1 MGLIGLH
8 CNRTGQTREFSSR
21 TFSPSKAQ
29 FTHGPFGVRNVAS
42 VPRGNRRWMNHL
54 AQPNEKQYKHNMTKA
69 LAQLA
74 RVAGCVGEAAFYGEM
89 LKAFGKRLRADL
101 SMVMRYSHG
110 NAPEYLVH
118 DGLQS
123 EHMDLYLRGLYRVDP
138 IYRLC
143 RQRRVRGVKDLAA
156 VSTPA
161 DRSGDYFNVF
171 LRLTGMADD
180 LVMLLPVDAEGYV
193 GIVYERKTLFR
204 SYEIAEMRTLFPLI
218 ESLHQVHQR
227 VIRTQGPPN
236 AVGRGKQENGVPEPG
251 LLPIDH
257 KAALASFLRHELTP
271 RERDVV
277 HLILMGYP
285 NIKIAERLKLSLNT
299 VKNHKKRMYLKL
311 DITTE
316 RELFLAFVNFLIT
329 GRVGKGPYGVHWQ

>member
-1 MGLIGLH
+1 V
-8 CNRTGQTREFSSR
+8 N
-21 TFSPSKAQ
+21 P
-29 FTHGPFGVRNVAS
+29 
-42 VPRGNRRWMNHL
+42 L
-54 AQPNEKQYKHNMTKA
+54 AQLSERQYKQNMTEA

-74 RVAGCVGEAAFYGEM
+74 RVADWVGDAAFYGEL
-89 LKAFGKRLRADL
+89 LKAFGKHLGADL
-101 SMVMRYSHG
+101 PMVMRYSRRH
-110 NAPEYLVH
+110 APEYMIH
-118 DGLQS
+118 DGLES
-123 EHMDLYLRGLYRVDP
+123 EHMEMYLRGLYRIDP

-143 RQRRVRGVKDLAA
+143 RQRRVQGVKDLAS

-161 DRSGDYFNVF
+161 DRSGDYFNIF

-180 LVMLLPVDAEGYV
+180 LVMLLPVDVETSIGV
-193 GIVYERKTLFR
+193 VYERKTLFR
-204 SYEIAEMRTLFPLI
+204 SHEIAEMRTLFPLI

-227 VIRTQGPPN
+227 VIRTQSPPN
-236 AVGRGKQENGVPEPG
+236 AGVRGRQENGTPEPG

-257 KAALASFLRHELTP
+257 KAALGSFLRRELTP
-271 RERDVV
+271 RERDIV

-285 NIKIAERLKLSLNT
+285 NIKVAERLKLSVNT

>member
-1 MGLIGLH
+1 
-8 CNRTGQTREFSSR
+8 
-21 TFSPSKAQ
+21 
-29 FTHGPFGVRNVAS
+29 V
-42 VPRGNRRWMNHL
+42 NHL
-54 AQPNEKQYKHNMTKA
+54 TQINENQYKQNMTVV

-74 RVAGCVGEAAFYGEM
+74 RVADSVGDAAFYGEL

-101 SMVMRYSHG
+101 SMVMRYSRRH
-110 NAPEYLVH
+110 APEYLIH
-118 DGLQS
+118 DGLES
-123 EHMDLYLRGLYRVDP
+123 EHMDMYLRGLYRIDP

-143 RQRRVRGVKDLAA
+143 RQRRVQGVKDLAA

-161 DRSGDYFNVF
+161 DRSGDYFNIF

-180 LVMLLPVDAEGYV
+180 LVMLLPVDVETSIGL
-193 GIVYERKTLFR
+193 VYERKTLFR
-204 SYEIAEMRTLFPLI
+204 SHEIAEMRALFPLI

-227 VIRTQGPPN
+227 VIRAQSPPSEG
-236 AVGRGKQENGVPEPG
+236 VRGKQENGTPVPG

-257 KAALASFLRHELTP
+257 KAALGSFLRRELTP
-271 RERDVV
+271 RERDIVD
-277 HLILMGYP
+277 LILIGYP
-285 NIKIAERLKLSLNT
+285 NIKIAERLKLSVNT

-329 GRVGKGPYGVHWQ
+329 GCVGKGPYGVHWQ

>member
-1 MGLIGLH
+1 MGLIGPAKV
-8 CNRTGQTREFSSR
+8 TY
-21 TFSPSKAQ
+21 
-29 FTHGPFGVRNVAS
+29 GPCRVPNVAS
-42 VPRGNRRWMNHL
+42 VLRGDRRLVNHL
-54 AQPNEKQYKHNMTKA
+54 AQLNEKQQYKQIMTAA
-69 LAQLA
+69 LSLLA
-74 RVAGCVGEAAFYGEM
+74 RVADCVDDAAFYGEL
-89 LKAFGKRLRADL
+89 LKAFGKHLRADL
-101 SMVMRYSHG
+101 AMVMRYSRR
-110 NAPEYLVH
+110 NAPEYLIH
-118 DGLQS
+118 DGLES
-123 EHMDLYLRGLYRVDP
+123 EHMDLYLRGLYRFDP

-143 RQRRVRGVKDLAA
+143 RQRQVRGVKDLAA

-161 DRSGDYFNVF
+161 DRSGDYFNIF

-180 LVMLLPVDAEGYV
+180 LVMLLPVDLDTWV
-193 GIVYERKTLFR
+193 GVVYERKALFR
-204 SYEIAEMRTLFPLI
+204 LHEIAQMRTLFPLI

-227 VIRTQGPPN
+227 VIRTQGRPN
-236 AVGRGKQENGVPEPG
+236 AAGRGEHKNRVPETG

-257 KAALASFLRHELTP
+257 KAALGSFLRHELTP
-271 RERDVV
+271 RERDIV

>member
-1 MGLIGLH
+1 VKQPVGHVDIKGSVYLWTL
-8 CNRTGQTREFSSR
+8 RS
-21 TFSPSKAQ
+21 
-29 FTHGPFGVRNVAS
+29 RNVAS
-42 VPRGNRRWMNHL
+42 VLHGNRRWVNHL
-54 AQPNEKQYKHNMTKA
+54 AQLHEKQHKQNMTKA

-74 RVAGCVGEAAFYGEM
+74 RVAGCAGEATFYVEL
-89 LKAFGKRLRADL
+89 LKAFRKHLGADL
-101 SMVMRYSHG
+101 SMVMRYSHR
-110 NAPEYLVH
+110 NAPEYLIH
-118 DGLQS
+118 DGLEP
-123 EHMDLYLRGLYRVDP
+123 EHMDMYLRGLYRVDP
-138 IYRLC
+138 MYRLC

-180 LVMLLPVDAEGYV
+180 LVMLLPVDAETYV
-193 GIVYERKTLFR
+193 GVVYERKTLFR
-204 SYEIAEMRTLFPLI
+204 SHEIAEMRTLFPLI

-227 VIRTQGPPN
+227 VIRTQSPPN
-236 AVGRGKQENGVPEPG
+236 AVRRGQQENGDSESG

-257 KAALASFLRHELTP
+257 QAALGSFLRHELTP
-271 RERDVV
+271 RERDIV

-285 NIKIAERLKLSLNT
+285 NIKIAERLKLIINT

-316 RELFLAFVNFLIT
+316 RELSLAFVNFLIT

>member
-1 MGLIGLH
+1 
-8 CNRTGQTREFSSR
+8 
-21 TFSPSKAQ
+21 
-29 FTHGPFGVRNVAS
+29 
-42 VPRGNRRWMNHL
+42 
-54 AQPNEKQYKHNMTKA
+54 MTAA
-69 LAQLA
+69 LSLLA
-74 RVAGCVGEAAFYGEM
+74 RVADCVGDAAFYGEL
-89 LKAFGKRLRADL
+89 LKAFGKHLGADL
-101 SMVMRYSHG
+101 SMVMRYSRC
-110 NAPEYLVH
+110 NAPEYLIH
-118 DGLQS
+118 DGLES

-143 RQRRVRGVKDLAA
+143 RQRRVQGVKDLAA
-156 VSTPA
+156 LSTPA

-180 LVMLLPVDAEGYV
+180 LVTLLPVDVESYV
-193 GIVYERKTLFR
+193 GVVYERKTLFR
-204 SYEIAEMRTLFPLI
+204 SHEIAEMRTLFPLI

-227 VIRTQGPPN
+227 VIRTQDPPN
-236 AVGRGKQENGVPEPG
+236 VVGRGKQENGISEPG
-251 LLPIDH
+251 LRPIDH
-257 KAALASFLRHELTP
+257 KTALGSFLRHELTP
-271 RERDVV
+271 RERDIV